1 MLPLLEI
8 RNLRIYYEYERKLL
22 RAVDNVSLTIDE
34 GEIVGIVGE
43 SGSGKSTLGLAIGRL
58 LPSNARFV
66 GGEIVFN
73 GVDLVKAPES
83 VLNKLRGREIAYVFQ
98 DPHNSLNPTIK
109 VGYQSGEVLRHHLM
123 IKSKREIFQR
133 VIRAFKLVRIPDA
146 ERRFYSYP
154 HELSGG
160 MKQRVVIST
169 ATLTSPKLIIADEP
183 TSALDVTIQR
193 QLINIFSDL
202 RERFKTSIMLIT
214 HDIGVVAELADKV
227 AVMYAGKIVEF
238 GDVYRVL
245 EDPQHP
251 YTQLLLESVPNISE
265 GGVATLKSI
274 PGFIPDLA
282 NPPSGC
288 RFHPR
293 CPLADEECRIKEPDM
308 RVVRDRYVACIKR

>member
-1 MLPLLEI
+1 MPLLEI
-8 RNLRIYYEYERKLL
+8 RDLKIYYEYQGRTLK
-22 RAVDNVSLTIDE
+22 AVDGVSLTLDK
-34 GEIVGIVGE
+34 GEILGIVGE

-58 LPSNARFV
+58 LPSNAKIV
-66 GGEIVFN
+66 GGEIIFN
-73 GVDLVKAPES
+73 GIDLVKAS
-83 VLNKLRGREIAYVFQ
+83 SKTISKLRGKDIAYVFQ
-98 DPHNSLNPTIK
+98 DPHNSLNPTMK
-109 VGYQSGEVLRHHLM
+109 VGYQSGEVLKYHLM
-123 IKSKREIFQR
+123 IKNKRSIFHR
-133 VIRAFKLVRIPDA
+133 VIEAFKLGRIPDA

-169 ATLTSPKLIIADEP
+169 ATLTSPKLIVADEP

-193 QLINIFSDL
+193 QLINLFSDL
-202 RERFKTSIMLIT
+202 KERFETSIMLIT

-238 GDVYRVL
+238 GNVYKVL

-251 YTQLLLESVPNISE
+251 YTQLLLESVPKVSSS
-265 GGVATLKSI
+265 GVVLKSI

-293 CPLADEECRIKEPDM
+293 CPLADEECSIKDPGF
-308 RVVRDRYVACIKR
+308 RLVKDRYVACIKR